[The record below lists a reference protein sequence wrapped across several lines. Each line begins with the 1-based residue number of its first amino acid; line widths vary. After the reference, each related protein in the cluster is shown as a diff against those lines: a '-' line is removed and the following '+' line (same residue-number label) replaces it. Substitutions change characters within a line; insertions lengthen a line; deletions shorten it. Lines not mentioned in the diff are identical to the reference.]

1 MGSPVGFLHWE
12 KRDWEELE
20 VWESWDCPRHRF
32 GGRGFFLRFL
42 GMYLARYFLPF
53 TSPICSWLC
62 VCQRQI
68 PDFHEQLILQKL
80 LLELS
85 CRSVDEKKIAFP
97 LRMSIPL
104 H

>member
-1 MGSPVGFLHWE
+1 
-12 KRDWEELE
+12 
-20 VWESWDCPRHRF
+20 
-32 GGRGFFLRFL
+32 
-42 GMYLARYFLPF
+42 MYLARYFLPF

-85 CRSVDEKKIAFP
+85 CRSVDEKKNCFSSEDVCQF
-97 LRMSIPL
+97 LSIRNPA
-104 H
+104 HSEAKMKSEDQMKGWE